1 MAFFSH
7 RALFCALLALWAC
20 DKTSSKAHGEAG
32 RAYELSAEVKGQG
45 SQRMLQLQLR
55 ALQDFKVNSEYP
67 MRFVPARTQTEV
79 LFSKTEFKLE
89 SVKNS
94 PCPKKQD
101 SVCAVETSVPFE
113 VTEQATHVDGVL
125 KMSVCSLDKCLI
137 EKVAVKAKIPQG

>member
-1 MAFFSH
+1 
-7 RALFCALLALWAC
+7 
-20 DKTSSKAHGEAG
+20 
-32 RAYELSAEVKGQG
+32 
-45 SQRMLQLQLR
+45 MLQLQLR